1 MARRKSKGLGDTI
14 EKITE
19 ATGIKKVVETISELT
34 GVDCGCDERKE
45 KLNKLF
51 PYNKPECLTDN
62 EVEILAPYK
71 AKFPVNIS
79 PVEQYK
85 INEIFNRVFKAK
97 EEFTTCGSCLRD
109 RVNKLIYL
117 LDAYQDKL

>member
-1 MARRKSKGLGDTI
+1 MARRKSTGLGDTI
-14 EKITE
+14 EKVTK

-34 GVDCGCDERKE
+34 GIDCGCEERKE

-62 EVEILAPYK
+62 ELEILQPYK
-71 AKFPVNIS
+71 ERIPTTIS

-85 INEIFNRVFKAK
+85 LNEIYNRVFRTK

-109 RVNKLIYL
+109 RINKLIYL
-117 LDAYQDKL
+117 LDAYQN